1 MHEYL
6 NKPSDVAFSR
16 IFLDPNNPRTAPEDR
31 PGYEDPDAIFPYS
44 VQEPLENRLANSR
57 EIDDLERDII
67 AQGWLPIDPILVWE
81 HPKYPDNFVVIEGNT
96 RTLVLRRIR
105 LKLNQEKQLLEK
117 MEKKKG
123 FAKGDID
130 DQRKKVKQMQQI
142 VDDTENLNAYTIKAA
157 NAEELEKKLPHLHAV
172 RHISHS
178 QPWSP
183 YGLNLYIL
191 WQYRKLFEE
200 AHGVE
205 RELALEDNMI
215 RRLSEKLS
223 LKPTKARQNIQ
234 AAAAFSHLKKNFEHK
249 LPKGEQFR
257 DEDQYFFEQILQNEY
272 PRNKFGFGKA
282 DLHLSPEMEDVLFK
296 WAFALARP
304 DGKDNPNKLYKA
316 ENMRL
321 WQQMRKYD
329 VKKGTTF
336 AEQMDV
342 DDPDDTPPI
351 AKVEAEYV
359 QHKAQI
365 SPLVTLSSL
374 LSALKELKADALMSQ
389 ASHLE
394 PMLRELTKQSQV
406 FLKMI
411 EAGVKVS

>member
-6 NKPSDVAFSR
+6 NKPTDVPFNR

-31 PGYEDPDAIFPYS
+31 PGYEDPDGIFAAS
-44 VQEPLENRLANSR
+44 VQEPLEERLAECR

-81 HPKYPDNFVVIEGNT
+81 HPDSPASFVVIEGNT

-105 LKLNQEKQLLEK
+105 HKLQQEKQLLEK

-123 FAKGDID
+123 YAKGDIE

-142 VDDTENLNAYTIKAA
+142 VDDTDNLHAYTIKAA
-157 NAEELEKKLPHLHAV
+157 NADELEEKLPHLHAV

-191 WQYRKLFEE
+191 SQYRKLFEE
-200 AHGVE
+200 AHGE
-205 RELALEDNMI
+205 KAGLALEDNLI
-215 RRLSEKLS
+215 RNLSEKLS
-223 LKPTKARQNIQ
+223 TKPTKARQNIQ
-234 AAAAFSHLKKNFEHK
+234 AAAAFSHFKKNFEHR
-249 LPKGEQFR
+249 LPKGERFT

-272 PRNKFGFGKA
+272 PRTKFGFGKV
-282 DLHLSPEMEDVLFK
+282 DLHLSAEMEEVLFA
-296 WAFALARP
+296 WAFAAPRP
-304 DGKDNPNKLYKA
+304 EGKDNPNKLYKA

-329 VKKGTTF
+329 IKKGTTF
-336 AEQMDV
+336 AEQLDV
-342 DDPDDTPPI
+342 DDPGNTPPM
-351 AKVEAEYV
+351 AKIEAEYV

-365 SPLVTLSSL
+365 SPLVTVSSL
-374 LSALKELKADALMSQ
+374 LNALKELKADALMSQ

-394 PMLRELTKQSQV
+394 PMLRELSKQSQV

-411 EAGVKVS
+411 EAGIKVS